1 MKILLLIT
9 VFAAICLG
17 IEVATEA
24 ETMILPAFLR
34 NKQLRAA
41 AKNEAY
47 YRKPT
52 QRRRRSRSGRSRRRR
67 SSDDEE
73 DEDDERDARRE
84 AEREKALEREREE
97 RERKEKER

>member
-24 ETMILPAFLR
+24 ETMMLPAFLR

-52 QRRRRSRSGRSRRRR
+52 QRRRRSRSGRSRRR

-73 DEDDERDARRE
+73 DEDDEKDARRE